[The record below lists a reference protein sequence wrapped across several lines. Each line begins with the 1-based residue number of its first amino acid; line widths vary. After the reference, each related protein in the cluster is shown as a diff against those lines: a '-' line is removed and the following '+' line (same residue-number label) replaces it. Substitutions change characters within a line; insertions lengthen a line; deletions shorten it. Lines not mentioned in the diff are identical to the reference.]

1 MGLVVEFLACFLL
14 VAQKLFICVV
24 QLLFKSKVCLVFN
37 VWVARLLDIPE
48 VVDCSSS
55 DNIVGADGTFG
66 TNFKS

>member
-24 QLLFKSKVCLVFN
+24 QLLFESKVCLVFD

-48 VVDCSSS
+48 VVDGSSS
-55 DNIVGADGTFG
+55 YNVVGADGTFG
-66 TNFKS
+66 CDFRS